1 MKKLFFTLTLLFLV
15 GAFSTPV
22 YASGSKTA
30 IELKL
35 DDKKKKKKKKKKR
48 RSKKSSCTTEKAACG
63 SSQAKKSCCAKGK
76 N

>member
-1 MKKLFFTLTLLFLV
+1 MKKIFFTLTLLFLV

-30 IELKL
+30 IELKK
-35 DDKKKKKKKKKKR
+35 DDKKKKKKKKR

>member
-1 MKKLFFTLTLLFLV
+1 MKKIFFTLTLLFLV

-22 YASGSKTA
+22 YASGSKTG
-30 IELKL
+30 IELKK
-35 DDKKKKKKKKKKR
+35 DDKKKKKKKKR

>member
-1 MKKLFFTLTLLFLV
+1 MKKIFFTLTLLFLV

-30 IELKL
+30 IELKK
-35 DDKKKKKKKKKKR
+35 DDKKKKKKR